1 MRGVLTDDLA
11 RDPGE
16 VDRQERPERHAG
28 FEPREVEK
36 LLYQPP
42 NALGALPQL
51 LQSGSARRRRLRTLR
66 ELGLERDG
74 RHRRAQL
81 MRRVGEKAPLRIER
95 CRQTPEERVDLVD
108 EGCELARH
116 AVGRE
121 WIQTRH
127 VAVTDRA
134 RCLAERREAAR

>member
-1 MRGVLTDDLA
+1 MLTDDLA

-51 LQSGSARRRRLRTLR
+51 LQRRGARRRSLRALR
-66 ELGLERDG
+66 ELRLQRNSRD
-74 RHRRAQL
+74 RRAEL
-81 MRRVGEKAPLRIER
+81 VGCVSQEAPLRIER
-95 CRQTPEERVDLVD
+95 CRQAPEERVDL
-108 EGCELARH
+108 
-116 AVGRE
+116 
-121 WIQTRH
+121 
-127 VAVTDRA
+127 
-134 RCLAERREAAR
+134 